1 MNLKEELL
9 KFKKRVLEGG
19 NYTNLAIECKT
30 NEEQNIIIFKNGE
43 EIKSVDLE
51 TKIDE
56 FVNWYTNKHVKGQ
69 YTKIGEY
76 NEPKRIRD
84 FIEKMAVW
92 FELRYPEYEVNRLFP
107 CCGQSNQ
114 KIDDIM
120 LNENRAI
127 KEVADIL
134 DVDKAKDFIDAVS
147 ILEWNKFYSKETFI
161 KSLPYDELYYLKE
174 PKYPNLVYVNPDSRY
189 NSKASHFHLSNDGI
203 VEESEYM
210 QPIPGWGVYTED
222 PFEGMHI
229 TEVVKFM
236 KEQGMDLPDNNELE
250 DAITKYNNKK
260 DINNGLLDCVMYHII
275 ERGGNRIGPRRAF
288 LFAKEFQ
295 RNIDIPMMYGID
307 LSDPGLRSF
316 IIEYIKAGGHSDL
329 NCFVDYGSRSS
340 QKEKLRVISVN
351 KLLRIVN
358 HNCIQVYTPEETE
371 LYQKLVNSIF
381 RHEQEVMI
389 TATEKEKKKIKKLDN
404 K

>member
-1 MNLKEELL
+1 MNLKAELL
-9 KFKKRVLEGG
+9 KFKKGMLQSTSVKQASNVKKNLEENITISEDTG
-19 NYTNLAIECKT
+19 K
-30 NEEQNIIIFKNGE
+30 NETI
-43 EIKSVDLE
+43 DLE

-56 FVNWYTNKHVKGQ
+56 FISWYTDKYVKGQ

-114 KIDDIM
+114 EIDDIM
-120 LNENRAI
+120 LKQNNAI
-127 KEVADIL
+127 KEIAEIL
-134 DVDKAKDFIDAVS
+134 EIDKAEDLMEVVS
-147 ILEWNKFYSKETFI
+147 ILQWNNFYSKESFI
-161 KSLPYDELYYLKE
+161 KSLPYDESYYLRE
-174 PKYPNLVYVNPDSRY
+174 PEYPELVYVNPDNRY
-189 NSKASHFHLSNDGI
+189 NSMASHIHLSNDGI

-210 QPIPGWGVYTED
+210 QPIPGWGTYNDD

-250 DAITKYNNKK
+250 EAIRRYDDKK
-260 DINNGLLDCVMYHII
+260 ALNNGLLDCVMYRII

-288 LFAKEFQ
+288 MFAKEFK
-295 RNIDIPMMYGID
+295 RNIDIPMMYGVD

-316 IIEYIKAGGHSDL
+316 ILEYIKAGGNSDL
-329 NCFVDYGSRSS
+329 YCFIGYGSRSS
-340 QKEKLRVISVN
+340 QKEKLSIRSVY
-351 KLLRIVN
+351 KLLKTV
-358 HNCIQVYTPEETE
+358 HYNCAEVYSPEERE
-371 LYQKLVNSIF
+371 LFQKLTNSIF
-381 RHEQEVMI
+381 SYEKKVLL
-389 TATEKEKKKIKKLDN
+389 TSTEKEKKKIKKLEN
-404 K
+404 R